1 MSRLLRR
8 PKALE
13 DVLDAWEYIAEDS
26 PVTADRWVD
35 QLDQQLHLLSTQPML
50 GRARDELSP
59 GIRSFPFGRYVLF
72 YEPLQDG
79 IDLVRVLHAA
89 RDLSQGLPDQ

>member
-1 MSRLLRR
+1 MSRVLRR

-13 DVLDAWEYIAEDS
+13 DVLDVWEYIAEDS
-26 PVTADRWVD
+26 LVIADRWVE
-35 QLDQQLHLLSTQPML
+35 QLDQQLYLLSTQPML

-72 YEPLQDG
+72 YEPLPDG